1 MPSKKKP
8 ISLEA
13 ASLQSIGRHIFLPSI
28 TKAVKNIL
36 IRYLF
41 EYFGDKEL
49 KTEKQNLYRI
59 VVEEHELNQSWWNE
73 YENVGNCK
81 INKNKSTSF
90 KTQSMQTIED
100 NVFQLQKFFFVE
112 TAHYFHSFIAIECL
126 VINCEFFLSM
136 IFPFFHDTF
145 LILNN
150 LYLIF
155 IDCFIEPNERNR
167 QRRKVRNFICNAWQF
182 CKVFR

>member
-49 KTEKQNLYRI
+49 KTEKQSLYRT
-59 VVEEHELNQSWWNE
+59 VLEEHELNQSWLNE

-126 VINCEFFLSM
+126 VINWEFFLSM
-136 IFPFFHDTF
+136 ILPFIHISPSDVF
-145 LILNN
+145 LIPNN
-150 LYLIF
+150 LYSIF
-155 IDCFIEPNERNR
+155 IGCFIQPNERNG
-167 QRRKVRNFICNAWQF
+167 
-182 CKVFR
+182 

>member
-49 KTEKQNLYRI
+49 KTEKQNLYRT
-59 VVEEHELNQSWWNE
+59 VFEEHELNQSWWNE
-73 YENVGNCK
+73 CRMVENVGNCK

-126 VINCEFFLSM
+126 VINCECLFEHDIS
-136 IFPFFHDTF
+136 IFHSDF
-145 LILNN
+145 
-150 LYLIF
+150 
-155 IDCFIEPNERNR
+155 
-167 QRRKVRNFICNAWQF
+167 K
-182 CKVFR
+182 